1 MATGTDL
8 KELRVAVTGGTSGLG
23 MALVRRL
30 IGRGAQ
36 VAFVARNAEAVER
49 IGTETGGYGIVG
61 DIGRKE
67 DIYPIALQITG
78 NLGGLDV
85 LINNAS
91 ALGPTP
97 LALLADTECEELEH
111 AFRVN
116 LLGPFRL
123 TKALFGALATS
134 ARNGRGAAVINI
146 SSDAAV
152 NPYLRWGAYGATK
165 AALRHLTAI
174 WAEEAKADGIS
185 FLSLDPGDMDTPL
198 HALAVP
204 DADRTTLKRPQD
216 AAAEIVDA
224 LYGTLQDPIN
234 LRVAQRQ

>member
-234 LRVAQRQ
+234 LRVAERQ

>member
-1 MATGTDL
+1 MPTESDL

-23 MALVRRL
+23 LALVRRL
-30 IGRGAQ
+30 IGRGAH
-36 VAFVARNAEAVER
+36 VAFVARNATGVEQ
-49 IGTETGGYGIVG
+49 IAAETGGFGIVG

-67 DIYPIALQITG
+67 DIHPIALQITA
-78 NLGGLDV
+78 NLKGLDV

-97 LALLADTECEELEH
+97 LALLADTECEELEQ
-111 AFRVN
+111 ALRVN

-123 TKALFGALATS
+123 TKALFGALAAS
-134 ARNGRGAAVINI
+134 ARNRRGAAVINI

-152 NPYLRWGAYGATK
+152 TPYAAWGAYGASK

-174 WAEEAKADGIS
+174 WAEEAKSDGIS

-198 HALAVP
+198 HASAVP
-204 DADRTTLKRPQD
+204 DADPTALKRPEG
-216 AAAEIVDA
+216 AAAEIVAA
-224 LYGTLQDPIN
+224 LLSALPN
-234 LRVAQRQ
+234 LIHVTEPQ